1 MCAEENV
8 VAADKL
14 MSSGRED
21 TKEQWDR
28 TSGELRCFLFS
39 NDFFSPSNT
48 FHGRIGQTNYSTQWS
63 ICYAG
68 DLNIDSLTQVIR
80 TRTSI

>member
-1 MCAEENV
+1 LVMCAEENV

-28 TSGELRCFLFS
+28 TSGELRCF
-39 NDFFSPSNT
+39 
-48 FHGRIGQTNYSTQWS
+48 
-63 ICYAG
+63 
-68 DLNIDSLTQVIR
+68 
-80 TRTSI
+80 

>member
-1 MCAEENV
+1 MVMCAEENV

-28 TSGELRCFLFS
+28 TSGELRCF
-39 NDFFSPSNT
+39 
-48 FHGRIGQTNYSTQWS
+48 
-63 ICYAG
+63 
-68 DLNIDSLTQVIR
+68 
-80 TRTSI
+80 